1 MTRRDFDVVIVGGG
15 MVGAGCAALLA
26 TELPLLR
33 IALLEPRPVATPAGE
48 LDLRVSALSRASQR
62 LLVRVGA
69 WDTVLARGACAYE
82 RMVVWDERA
91 APDALGSI
99 HFDAA
104 SLGEPDLGHIAE
116 NLTVQ
121 AALQQRAVACGV
133 TLLRTRLTA
142 LDLRA
147 ETARLTTEDGREH
160 AAGLVVAADG
170 SDSPARVL
178 AGITTRVRPYDQ
190 HAVVA
195 HLRVERPHAH
205 TAWQRF
211 LATGPLA
218 LLPLADGR
226 VSLVWSTTP
235 AQAAELVAAND
246 AAFGAAVT
254 QASAGVLGELQ
265 AASGRAS
272 FPLRLLHAYDY
283 TRPRFVLV
291 GDAAHAVHPLAGQ
304 GVNLGLLDAGTL
316 VQVFVDAVR
325 AGFDPGEVRVLRR
338 YERWRKAGNLQA
350 LAAMDGLE
358 RVFALSLPG
367 FGMLRRVGVSL
378 VDRSGPLKGV
388 LMRRA
393 MGLDGDLPALL
404 AADPRR

>member
-26 TELPLLR
+26 TELPRLR
-33 IALLEPRPVATPAGE
+33 IALLEPRPVTMPSGE
-48 LDLRVSALSRASQR
+48 FDLRVSALSRTSQR
-62 LLVRVGA
+62 LLARVGA
-69 WDTVLARGACAYE
+69 WDAVLARGACAYE
-82 RMVVWDERA
+82 RMVVWDEPA
-91 APDALGSI
+91 TPDGLGSI

-104 SLGEPDLGHIAE
+104 SLGEPDLGHIVE
-116 NLTVQ
+116 NQSVQ
-121 AALQQRAVACGV
+121 AALLARAVACGV
-133 TLLRTRLTA
+133 TLLRARLTS

-147 ETARLTTEDGREH
+147 EAARLTTEDGREH
-160 AAGLVVAADG
+160 EAGLIVAADG
-170 SDSPARVL
+170 SDSPARSL
-178 AGITTRVRPYDQ
+178 AGISTKGHPYDQ

-195 HLRVERPHAH
+195 HLRAERPHAY

-226 VSLVWSTTP
+226 VSLVWSTRP
-235 AQAAELVAAND
+235 AQAAELVAADD
-246 AAFGAAVT
+246 AAFDTAVT
-254 QASAGVLGELQ
+254 EASAGVLGQLQ
-265 AASGRAS
+265 TASARAS

-283 TRPRFVLV
+283 TRARFVLI

-316 VQVFVDAVR
+316 VQVLADAAR
-325 AGFDPGEVRVLRR
+325 AGFDPGEMRVLRR

-350 LAAMDGLE
+350 LAAMDGLK

-367 FGMLRRVGVSL
+367 FGTLRRIGISL
-378 VDRSGPLKGV
+378 VDRSGPLKGA

>member
-1 MTRRDFDVVIVGGG
+1 VSRRDFDVVIVGGG

-26 TELPLLR
+26 TELPRLR
-33 IALLEPRPVATPAGE
+33 IALLEPRPVTMRSGE

-62 LLVRVGA
+62 LLERVGA
-69 WDTVLARGACAYE
+69 WSAVLARGACAYE
-82 RMVVWDERA
+82 RMVVWDEAA

-104 SLGEPDLGHIAE
+104 SLGEPDLGHITE
-116 NLTVQ
+116 NLSVQ
-121 AALQQRAVACGV
+121 AALQQRAVACGI
-133 TLLRTRLTA
+133 TLLRTQLAA
-142 LDLRA
+142 LDLGPEA
-147 ETARLTTEDGREH
+147 ARFTTDDGRTH
-160 AAGLVVAADG
+160 AAGLIVAADG
-170 SDSPARVL
+170 ADSPARSL
-178 AGITTRVRPYDQ
+178 AGISTKGHPYDQ

-195 HLRVERPHAH
+195 HLRPERSHAH

-226 VSLVWSTTP
+226 VSLVWSTQP
-235 AQAAELVAAND
+235 AHAAELAAADD

-254 QASAGVLGELQ
+254 QASAGVLGSLQ
-265 AASGRAS
+265 AASVRAS
-272 FPLRLLHAYDY
+272 FPLRLLHAHDY
-283 TRPRFVLV
+283 TRPRFVLI

-316 VQVFVDAVR
+316 VEVLADATR
-325 AGFDPGEVRVLRR
+325 AGLDPGEVRVLRR
-338 YERWRKAGNLQA
+338 YERWRKTENLKA
-350 LAAMDGLE
+350 IAAMDGLK
-358 RVFALSLPG
+358 RIFALSPPG
-367 FGMLRRVGVSL
+367 FPALRRIGISL
-378 VDRSGPLKGV
+378 VDRSDALKGS

-393 MGLDGDLPALL
+393 MGLAGDLPALL